1 MEIKL
6 APEKK
11 LLLNVGIIS
20 LVLIALS
27 YFIYLPKIR
36 HIMDLK
42 SDLQEVEEKLEH
54 TREAAHKYHPIRDQL
69 EKTLKPENRRL
80 EKKIPLTKEIPQ
92 IQDKLRAASD
102 SVNLE
107 IISVMPQTARSNKIY
122 QTLPIEMNLQGS
134 YQSLAR
140 FFDKLNKLE
149 WLVSVSKF
157 QIQAADE
164 TKKAAMP
171 SPEMTLNLNL
181 NIITYSLLGKEN

>member
-69 EKTLKPENRRL
+69 EKILKPENRRL